1 MNGCF
6 VALNFNAF
14 KANFYV
20 EIFLQIMPNLFL
32 HRDYTR
38 NVFNNKVSH
47 LCFRHILSLSLLD
60 SYEIKKEFVSSVNRI
75 FLFHDRWSSLD
86 SGNFPSCLGFSERT
100 LQVDLRNSEWRDI
113 ISLNF
118 CWGKDKTN
126 PREWLQKVMMFILLE
141 FLSDQF
147 F

>member
-1 MNGCF
+1 MDF

-60 SYEIKKEFVSSVNRI
+60 SYEIKKEFVSCVNRI
-75 FLFHDRWSSLD
+75 FLFHDR
-86 SGNFPSCLGFSERT
+86 
-100 LQVDLRNSEWRDI
+100 
-113 ISLNF
+113 
-118 CWGKDKTN
+118 
-126 PREWLQKVMMFILLE
+126 
-141 FLSDQF
+141 
-147 F
+147 